1 MKLSMVKTKTQ
12 NKNRNVFERVFY
24 NTSSHLMLRHGTNYK
39 WANHTRQSAHTI
51 GDTHEDTSIARCNVQ
66 VVDIETL

>member
-1 MKLSMVKTKTQ
+1 
-12 NKNRNVFERVFY
+12 
-24 NTSSHLMLRHGTNYK
+24 MLRHGTNYK
-39 WANHTRQSAHTI
+39 WANHTRQSAHTV